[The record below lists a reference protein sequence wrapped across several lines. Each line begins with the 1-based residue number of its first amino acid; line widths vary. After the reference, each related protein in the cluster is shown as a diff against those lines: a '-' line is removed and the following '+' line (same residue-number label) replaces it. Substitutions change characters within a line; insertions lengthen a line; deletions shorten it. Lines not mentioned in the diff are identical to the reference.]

1 MYVTISSHT
10 FAVYT
15 VIKDFGGLISFS
27 IDFKLSTPI
36 LRFKCMDRVVIL
48 SDHLLK
54 VILKEIS
61 H

>member
-15 VIKDFGGLISFS
+15 VIKNFGGLIGFS

-54 VILKEIS
+54 MFLKQIS